1 MSDAAIVSR
10 RSFWRPPPL
19 LARLG
24 VLAGLLALWEAA
36 SYAGLVNAFIAPPP
50 SAIFASFEML
60 FVQEG
65 LIKDVLVEL
74 GFTVGDS
81 ASGIELVEIVRG
93 LAKDQRIVA
102 DPRGLVPGM
111 PVKVVD

>member
-1 MSDAAIVSR
+1 VDRVYC
-10 RSFWRPPPL
+10 
-19 LARLG
+19 
-24 VLAGLLALWEAA
+24 VH
-36 SYAGLVNAFIAPPP
+36 
-50 SAIFASFEML
+50 
-60 FVQEG
+60 EG
-65 LIKDVLVEL
+65 RIKDVLVEV

-81 ASGIELVEIVRG
+81 ASGVELVEVVRG